1 MLDSIVLCMSYESL
15 PSLMTL
21 TVLTLGCWRFPY
33 LVLPPV
39 LDSIILCMSYES
51 LPSLMTLTVLYVV
64 MLATAILGGI
74 NIVEV
79 GHTNVAKHIMF
90 SLSWWSDT
98 TKLCNTS
105 HCTFEDIFG
114 L

>member
-1 MLDSIVLCMSYESL
+1 MLFAFHM
-15 PSLMTL
+15 
-21 TVLTLGCWRFPY
+21 
-33 LVLPPV
+33 LV
-39 LDSIILCMSYES
+39 
-51 LPSLMTLTVLYVV
+51 
-64 MLATAILGGI
+64 TAILGGI

-90 SLSWWSDT
+90 SLSGWSDT